1 MSAPAPG
8 TAPGVVRVRLMGSPD
23 SVSAVAELLTH
34 LAAGLDPCG
43 RQPCLPAIALI
54 ETSAPYPNRRDP
66 GMRVY
71 LTIAARPATAS
82 HNQPGPGTAAATRR
96 PRPGPTRRAQLGP
109 THPPAPPPP
118 AKEHLS

>member
-8 TAPGVVRVRLMGSPD
+8 TAPGVVRVRLSGAPAD
-23 SVSAVAELLTH
+23 VNAVARLLAH

-43 RQPCLPAIALI
+43 RQPCLPALALI

-66 GMRVY
+66 GVRVY
-71 LTIAARPATAS
+71 LTLAARPADTS
-82 HNQPGPGTAAATRR
+82 HPRTGPKSV
-96 PRPGPTRRAQLGP
+96 PRPL
-109 THPPAPPPP
+109 PP